1 MQRVIQSIRQTA
13 TVSTPTWVLGM
24 ALVLCF
30 LAVGRLSGAPHEPEH
45 ASASDPIPAVA
56 FKGAKIVVQ
65 PGTVIEN
72 GTVIVRDGLIEA
84 VGADIEIPYDAR
96 TIDADGMIIY
106 PGFIDAGSPRGIPE
120 GEASGRVTGSGPD
133 RRDIDLATQIAAATQ
148 QVNRKGIY
156 PDYSSSRYVD
166 VSDKDAKDWRSI
178 GVTTVHVMPSGE
190 LLNGTTTL
198 VALDDPDLTARR
210 DRVLIADYAMAGG
223 WRASGDGYPGSLM
236 GSVAHL
242 RQTLLDGMH
251 YATSWEIYNRV
262 RRGVRRP
269 PVDPAMEAV
278 GRLLRREIPVIFPA
292 DDIDQV
298 YRAKN
303 LAEEFGLNLMIDGAQ
318 EGFEL
323 VDDLRNLGAPIILR
337 IDFPREPVLGES
349 TSRRAFMFFLGT
361 DQEEEEPEVDVRVP
375 VAKGVHE
382 ERMRQWKQ
390 RLANP
395 ATLDA
400 AGLEFV
406 LASNGTKDGKE
417 FLKNLR
423 LAIENGLDANVALDA
438 LTRRPAKLFGASDQL
453 GTVEPGK
460 IANLAIWT
468 GPFEEESSKVRYSM
482 VNGHLFDLKEKK
494 KEGRGS
500 DKEGKPDEA
509 ADADKPDA
517 DKPDASADSDQDAT
531 EADDSDQASKTTDET
546 DTESTAKR
554 DDADQ
559 SDQEPDAAKGEA
571 SSEDD
576 EQPSSRRKKQKEDE
590 IVQLDW
596 PVETDASRV
605 PTTQTGGNVFIRNAN
620 VITAVG
626 DTLPGTS
633 ILVQDGRIA
642 AIGTDL
648 VPPAGV
654 TVIDGTD
661 AWVMPGI
668 IDCHSHMVAGGN
680 EGTLSVTPEVRCIDN
695 IRSDDL
701 TVYRAA
707 AGGVTAAN
715 VLHGSANTIG
725 GQRIIIRMKYK
736 ANPSDLLFPNF
747 PEGIKFALGE
757 NVIRNEN
764 RYPNTRMGVESVLRM
779 AFDAARQYKAEWSDY
794 NALSDE
800 EKSRTIPPRRDLRLE
815 TLQRVLDNEILV
827 HCHCYNAGEILMLL
841 KTFTRYGIRE
851 LTLEHGL
858 EAYKI
863 APEIASFGD
872 HGAYLS
878 TFADFWGYKVEAYD
892 AVPYNVALIQAAGGV
907 PILNSDSG
915 ERVRRLNHDA
925 AKMVRWGGLSYED
938 AIRSITLN
946 PARALHIDD
955 QVGSIEVGK
964 RADLALFNGHPLN
977 TFSRVFMTLVDG
989 EVVFERP
996 GERGGPYPLAPKS
1009 GISASMPEINET
1021 GTYAITN
1028 AQVFPGSGL
1037 PIQGGTVVIRDG
1049 KIAAVGGS
1057 DTPVPENA
1065 TVVDGSNLQ
1074 VYPGF
1079 IDAASTV
1086 ANSDLG
1092 LTDANESGQIKP
1104 DLQADAALKPDSPLI
1119 GLARFTG
1126 ATCGVTVPTGGLIAG
1141 QSALVQYDG
1150 WNFDDL
1156 LIQPQLALE
1165 MSLPSKDLDGPRQD
1179 FRARFRRRQT
1189 EETETSRPK
1198 PEQTPYE
1205 QVMEL
1210 FGDAREYDRICREA
1224 EQRGVERPALD
1235 NHLEALRPY
1244 VRKEKP
1250 IVVRVSSAAD
1260 ILDAIDFAKE
1270 ADIRIVLKDS
1280 GTEAWKVADKIAE
1293 AGIPM
1298 LIGPIT
1304 RSVSSEF
1311 EPYDTVYRLPA
1322 MLHDAGVLFAFYS
1335 DSNTMARDLPLSA
1348 GLAVGY
1354 GLPEDVAI
1362 AALTS
1367 NTAKIFGID
1376 SQLGSLEPGKRAD
1389 LIVTDRSPLQATS
1402 NVIHMFIGGRP
1413 VDIDDNMHTQLY
1425 KKYLRRVE
1433 SKTDG
1438 PSQR

>member
-1 MQRVIQSIRQTA
+1 MQRLNQSIRRA
-13 TVSTPTWVLGM
+13 A
-24 ALVLCF
+24 ALCPSARLMGVALLLCF
-30 LAVGRLSGAPHEPEH
+30 LAAAHLNGALHEPEH
-45 ASASDPIPAVA
+45 AASSDPIPAVA

-65 PGTVIEN
+65 PGTVVEN
-72 GTVIVRDGLIEA
+72 GTVVVRDGLIEA
-84 VGADIEIPYDAR
+84 VGADIKIPFDAR
-96 TIDADGMIIY
+96 TIDAEGMIIY

-156 PDYSSSRYVD
+156 PDYSSSRFVD

-223 WRASGDGYPGSLM
+223 WRATGDGYPRSLM

-242 RQTLLDGMH
+242 RQTFLDGMH
-251 YATSWEIYNRV
+251 YMTSWEIYNRV

-278 GRLLRREIPVIFPA
+278 GRLLRQEVPVIFPA

-337 IDFPREPVLGES
+337 IDFPREPVLGEP

-361 DQEEEEPEVDVRVP
+361 DDEEDEPEVDVRVP

-382 ERMRQWKQ
+382 ERMRQWKE

-423 LAIENGLDANVALDA
+423 LAIENGLDPDVALDA
-438 LTRRPAKLFGASDQL
+438 LTRRPAKLFGASEQL

-460 IANLAIWT
+460 IANLAIWS
-468 GPFEEESSKVRYSM
+468 GPFEEESSKVRYTM

-494 KEGRGS
+494 KEGRGKGGPGEKS
-500 DKEGKPDEA
+500 D
-509 ADADKPDA
+509 DAETEKPDA
-517 DKPDASADSDQDAT
+517 DQTDAT
-531 EADDSDQASKTTDET
+531 TESDDDSDQESDANKSDTDPNV
-546 DTESTAKR
+546 KP
-554 DDADQ
+554 DDADSAEQ
-559 SDQEPDAAKGEA
+559 AEGEA
-571 SSEDD
+571 DADDD
-576 EQPSSRRKKQKEDE
+576 EKASSRRKKKPEDE

-596 PVETDASRV
+596 PVETDTSRV
-605 PTTQTGGNVFIRNAN
+605 PATRTGGNVFIRNAN
-620 VITAVG
+620 VITAAG
-626 DTLPGTS
+626 ETLPGTS

-642 AIGTDL
+642 AIGPDL
-648 VPPAGV
+648 VPPAGI

-695 IRSDDL
+695 MRSDDL

-736 ANPSDLLFPNF
+736 ANPRDLLFPNF

-794 NALSDE
+794 NALSEE

-946 PARALHIDD
+946 PAKALHIDD

-977 TFSRVFMTLVDG
+977 TFSRAFMTLIDG
-989 EVVFERP
+989 EIVFERP

-1009 GISASMPEINET
+1009 GIAASVPDINES
-1021 GTYAITN
+1021 GVYAITN

-1037 PIQGGTVVIRDG
+1037 PIPGGTVVIRDG
-1049 KIAAVGGS
+1049 KIAAVGGA
-1057 DTPVPENA
+1057 DTPVPDNA
-1065 TVVDGSNLQ
+1065 TIVDGSNLQ

-1179 FRARFRRRQT
+1179 FRARFRRQQA
-1189 EETETSRPK
+1189 EETTTRPK

-1224 EQRGVERPALD
+1224 AQRGVPGPELD

-1304 RSVSSEF
+1304 RSVRSEF

-1376 SQLGSLEPGKRAD
+1376 GQLGSLEPGKRAD

-1433 SKTDG
+1433 RKSDG